1 MIGKNSTLFP
11 TIGQI
16 FSNHWKTCA
25 APRSQRIVPPPE
37 PKPSNHQT
45 IKPPN
50 HQTVEPNRQVLLTM
64 PVMTVLRDLRTLEIM
79 S

>member
-25 APRSQRIVPPPE
+25 APRSQRIVRPPPE

-45 IKPPN
+45 
-50 HQTVEPNRQVLLTM
+50 VDPNRQVLLTM